1 MFSIFTLESITEKEK
16 RKDSE
21 MAELS
26 VKQFDALAEI
36 GVDGSHFASSEAK
49 LSFDGIHYSEDETGN
64 ACCRYWNAATCP
76 DCGAG
81 MVRLGS
87 CFSCQSCG
95 YETCGG

>member
-1 MFSIFTLESITEKEK
+1 
-16 RKDSE
+16 

-26 VKQFDALAEI
+26 VEQFDIPVESETDNSQFSLADAELFF
-36 GVDGSHFASSEAK
+36 DAS
-49 LSFDGIHYSEDETGN
+49 LSNGDKTGN
-64 ACCRYWNAATCP
+64 AFCRYWNAATCP